1 MNNNQDDVKDLGS
14 EIDLKV
20 LILQL
25 WQGRKIISV
34 FTVVCGA
41 IALASSLAIRPT
53 YTASASI
60 LPPQQQASGLSAA
73 LGSLGAMAGV
83 ATGGAL
89 KNPNDLYVAMMKSQT
104 VSDRLIRQFDLQAR
118 YEQEKLSSTRKML
131 ESAVVITSAK
141 SGLIEIDVDDH
152 DPQFAANLANAYV
165 AELKRLNQRLA
176 VTDAAK
182 RRVFF
187 EKQLQDVKQSLAKA
201 ELGLEALQKKTGLV
215 LPEGQV
221 GIVLKTVAE
230 LKAKISAK
238 EVEIVAMRSFA
249 TDKNP
254 DFVRAQETLEAMKQ
268 QLAALDDNGGDG
280 SLSVGA
286 KSLPQDGLAYIRAV
300 RDVKYNEAL
309 LELMAKQ
316 YEFARVEEGRDSS
329 MIQVLDVATAPDQKS
344 KPKRSLIVVAGVLLG
359 LMLGVLTVFVRPYVA
374 KLRVAQ

>member
-1 MNNNQDDVKDLGS
+1 MNNNQDNVKDLDN
-14 EIDLKV
+14 EIDLKMLV
-20 LILQL
+20 AQL
-25 WQGRKIISV
+25 WQGRAIVLSA
-34 FTVVCGA
+34 VVAGGA
-41 IALASSLAIRPT
+41 IALAISLSIRPV

-83 ATGGAL
+83 AAGGAL

-104 VSDRLIRQFDLQAR
+104 VSDRLIAQFDLKAR
-118 YEQEKLSSTRKML
+118 YEEEKLSLARKAL
-131 ESAVVITSAK
+131 DAVVVITSAK
-141 SGLIEIDVDDH
+141 SGLIEINVDDH
-152 DPQFAANLANAYV
+152 DPQFAARLANAYV
-165 AELKRLNQRLA
+165 VELKRLNQNLA

-182 RRVFF
+182 RRMFF
-187 EKQLQDVKQSLAKA
+187 EKQLQEVKQNLAKA
-201 ELGLEALQKKTGLV
+201 ELGLESLQKKTGLV

-221 GIVLKTVAE
+221 GMVLKTVTE
-230 LKAKISAK
+230 LKAKIAAK

-249 TDKNP
+249 TEKNP
-254 DFVRAQETLEAMKQ
+254 DFVRAQEMLAAMKR
-268 QLAALDDNGGDG
+268 QLAALDDSGGEG

-300 RDVKYNEAL
+300 REVKYNEAL

-344 KPKRSLIVVAGVLLG
+344 KPKRSLIVMSGVLLG
-359 LMLGVLTVFVRPYVA
+359 LMLGVLTVFIRPFVA
-374 KLRVAQ
+374 KLRAN

>member
-1 MNNNQDDVKDLGS
+1 MNDNQNDVKDLDG
-14 EIDLKV
+14 EIDLKA

-25 WQGRKIISV
+25 WQGRK
-34 FTVVCGA
+34 TVLVSTFVCGS
-41 IALASSLAIRPT
+41 IALTSSLLIRPT

-73 LGSLGAMAGV
+73 LGSLGVMAGV
-83 ATGGAL
+83 AAGGAL

-104 VSDRLIRQFDLQAR
+104 VSDRLIRQFDLQVR
-118 YEQEKLSSTRKML
+118 YEQEKLSSTRKVL
-131 ESAVVITSAK
+131 DAAVVIASAK
-141 SGLIEIDVDDH
+141 SGLIEINVDDH
-152 DPQFAANLANAYV
+152 DPQFAAHLANAYV
-165 AELKRLNQRLA
+165 AELKRLNQYLA

-230 LKAKISAK
+230 LKAQIAAK

-254 DFVRAQETLEAMKQ
+254 DFVRAHEALAAMKK

-280 SLSVGA
+280 SLSVRA

-329 MIQVLDVATAPDQKS
+329 MIQVLDMATAPDQKS

-359 LMLGVLTVFVRPYVA
+359 LMLGVLTVFARPYVA
-374 KLRVAQ
+374 KLRS

>member
-1 MNNNQDDVKDLGS
+1 MNNNQDDVKDLDS

-20 LILQL
+20 LVAQL
-25 WQGRKIISV
+25 WQGKR
-34 FTVVCGA
+34 TVLAGIVTCGV
-41 IALASSLAIRPT
+41 IALAISFSIRPV

-60 LPPQQQASGLSAA
+60 MPPQQQASGLSAA
-73 LGSLGAMAGV
+73 LGSLGAIAG
-83 ATGGAL
+83 AAGAGAL

-104 VSDRLIRQFDLQAR
+104 VSDRLIAQFDLKTR
-118 YEQEKLSSTRKML
+118 YDEEKLSLTRKAL
-131 ESAVVITSAK
+131 EAAVVITSAK
-141 SGLIEIDVDDH
+141 SGLIEINVDDH
-152 DPQFAANLANAYV
+152 DPQFAARLANAYV
-165 AELKRLNQRLA
+165 VELKQLNQNLA

-182 RRVFF
+182 RRMFF
-187 EKQLQDVKQSLAKA
+187 EKQLQDVKLSLAKA

-221 GIVLKTVAE
+221 GMVLKTVTE
-230 LKAKISAK
+230 LKAKIAAK

-249 TDKNP
+249 TEKNP
-254 DFVRAQETLEAMKQ
+254 DFVRAQEVLAAMNQ
-268 QLAALDDNGGDG
+268 QLAALDDGGGEG

-344 KPKRSLIVVAGVLLG
+344 KPKRSLIVMSGVLLG
-359 LMLGVLTVFVRPYVA
+359 LMLGVLTVLVRPHVA
-374 KLRVAQ
+374 KLRDI

>member
-1 MNNNQDDVKDLGS
+1 MNNNQDNVKDLDN
-14 EIDLKV
+14 EIDLKMLV
-20 LILQL
+20 AQL
-25 WQGRKIISV
+25 WQGRAIVLSA
-34 FTVVCGA
+34 VVAGGA
-41 IALASSLAIRPT
+41 IALAISLSIRPV

-83 ATGGAL
+83 AAGGAL

-104 VSDRLIRQFDLQAR
+104 VSDRLIAQFDLKAR
-118 YEQEKLSSTRKML
+118 YEEEKLSLARKAL
-131 ESAVVITSAK
+131 DAAVVITSAK
-141 SGLIEIDVDDH
+141 SGLIEVNVDDH
-152 DPQFAANLANAYV
+152 DPQFAARLANAYV
-165 AELKRLNQRLA
+165 AELKRLNQNLA

-182 RRVFF
+182 RRMFF
-187 EKQLQDVKQSLAKA
+187 EKQLQEVKQNLAKA
-201 ELGLEALQKKTGLV
+201 ELGLESLQKKTGLV

-221 GIVLKTVAE
+221 GMVLKTVTE
-230 LKAKISAK
+230 LKAKIAAK

-249 TDKNP
+249 TEKNP
-254 DFVRAQETLEAMKQ
+254 DFVRAQEMLAAMKR
-268 QLAALDDNGGDG
+268 QLAALDDSGGEG

-300 RDVKYNEAL
+300 REVKYNEAL

-344 KPKRSLIVVAGVLLG
+344 KPKRSLIVMSGVLLG
-359 LMLGVLTVFVRPYVA
+359 LMLGVLTVFIRPFVA
-374 KLRVAQ
+374 KLRAN

>member
-1 MNNNQDDVKDLGS
+1 MNNNQDDVKNIDGEVDLNAF
-14 EIDLKV
+14 V
-20 LILQL
+20 ARV
-25 WQGRKIISV
+25 WRGRKTILIAMV
-34 FTVVCGA
+34 GCGV
-41 IALASSLAIRPT
+41 IALVISLAIRPV

-60 LPPQQQASGLSAA
+60 MPPQQQASSLSAA
-73 LGSLGAMAGV
+73 LGSLGAVAGV
-83 ATGGAL
+83 AAGGAL

-104 VSDRLIRQFDLQAR
+104 VSDRLIRQFNLQAR
-118 YEQEKLSSTRKML
+118 YEQEKLSSTRKAL
-131 ESAVVITSAK
+131 NAVVVIASAK
-141 SGLIEIDVDDH
+141 SGLIEINVDDY

-165 AELKRLNQRLA
+165 AELKRLNQSLA

-187 EKQLQDVKQSLAKA
+187 EKQLQEVKLSLAKA
-201 ELGLEALQKKTGLV
+201 EQVLEALQKKTGLV

-221 GIVLKTVAE
+221 SLVLKTVAE
-230 LKAKISAK
+230 LKAKIAAK

-249 TDKNP
+249 TDRNP
-254 DFVRAQETLEAMKQ
+254 DFVRAQEALDAMRQ
-268 QLAALDDNGGDG
+268 QLAKLDDNGGDS
-280 SLSVGA
+280 SLSVSA

-344 KPKRSLIVVAGVLLG
+344 KPKRSLIVISGVLLG
-359 LMLGVLTVFVRPYVA
+359 LMLGVIAVFIRPHIDR
-374 KLRVAQ
+374 LRASS

>member
-1 MNNNQDDVKDLGS
+1 MNNNQDDMNDLDG
-14 EIDLKV
+14 EIDLKA

-25 WQGRKIISV
+25 WQGRNTILAAT
-34 FTVVCGA
+34 FVCGS
-41 IALASSLAIRPT
+41 IALATSLAIRPT
-53 YTASASI
+53 FTASASI
-60 LPPQQQASGLSAA
+60 LPPQQQTSGLSAA

-104 VSDRLIRQFDLQAR
+104 VADRLIKQFDLQGR
-118 YEQEKLSSTRKML
+118 YEQETLSSTRKVL
-131 ESAVVITSAK
+131 EAAVMISSAK
-141 SGLIEIDVDDH
+141 SGLIEINVDDH

-165 AELKRLNQRLA
+165 AELKRLNQHLA

-221 GIVLKTVAE
+221 SIVLKTVAE
-230 LKAKISAK
+230 LKAKIAAK

-254 DFVRAQETLEAMKQ
+254 DFVRAQDALDAMKQ
-268 QLAALDDNGGDG
+268 QLAQLDEKGGEG

-286 KSLPQDGLAYIRAV
+286 RSLPQDGLAYVRAV
-300 RDVKYNEAL
+300 RDVKYNETL

-316 YEFARVEEGRDSS
+316 YELARVEEGRDSS

-344 KPKRSLIVVAGVLLG
+344 KPKRSLIVVSGLLLG
-359 LMLGVLTVFVRPYVA
+359 LMLGVLTVFARPYVA
-374 KLRVAQ
+374 KLRAGQ

>member
-1 MNNNQDDVKDLGS
+1 MNNNQDDMKALDN
-14 EIDLKV
+14 EIDLKMLV
-20 LILQL
+20 AQL
-25 WQGRKIISV
+25 WQGRGIV
-34 FTVVCGA
+34 MAAVVSGGA
-41 IALASSLAIRPT
+41 IALAISLSIRPV

-83 ATGGAL
+83 AAGGAL

-104 VSDRLIRQFDLQAR
+104 VSDRLIAQFDLKAR
-118 YEQEKLSSTRKML
+118 YQEEKLSLARKAL
-131 ESAVVITSAK
+131 DAAVVITSAK
-141 SGLIEIDVDDH
+141 SGLIEINVDDH
-152 DPQFAANLANAYV
+152 DPQFAARLANAYV
-165 AELKRLNQRLA
+165 IELKRLNQNLA

-182 RRVFF
+182 RRMFF
-187 EKQLQDVKQSLAKA
+187 EKLLQEVKQNLARA
-201 ELGLEALQKKTGLV
+201 ELGLESLQKKTGLV

-221 GIVLKTVAE
+221 GMVLKTVTE
-230 LKAKISAK
+230 LKAKIAAK

-249 TDKNP
+249 TEKNP
-254 DFVRAQETLEAMKQ
+254 DFVRAQEMLAAMKQ
-268 QLAALDDNGGDG
+268 QLAALDDSGGEG

-300 RDVKYNEAL
+300 REVKYNEAL

-344 KPKRSLIVVAGVLLG
+344 KPKRSLIVMSGVLLG
-359 LMLGVLTVFVRPYVA
+359 LMLGVLTVFIRPFVA
-374 KLRVAQ
+374 KLRAN